1 MRFLCITPNTS
12 IDRTM
17 VVPGFLAGGVWRAQ
31 SGSIA
36 CGGKGVNV
44 ARALK
49 RLGQQPVCSGLLAG
63 HTGKLAAEVANAE
76 GLEAAWTWASGE
88 TRTCVIV
95 VGERGATTV
104 LNEPGPP
111 AAADDWSRLVHDV
124 GRLARSAGGACISG
138 SLPPGYPE
146 NGLKALIRAASMNGR
161 RPVWVDT
168 SGAALIDAV
177 NAAPYGIKINADEAA
192 ALLGW
197 RVQSVHD
204 AIRAAREIR
213 RRGPE
218 RVAITLAA
226 DGAVVATGQGDWHA
240 RPPGVRVV
248 SAVASGDCFLA
259 GLMAG
264 LAERVSPA
272 EALRLATACGAA
284 NAMSR
289 DAGDFEPRRLTS
301 IIVNVSVRLMT
312 G

>member
-17 VVPGFLAGGVWRAQ
+17 VVPGFTAGGVWRAQ
-31 SGSIA
+31 SVRIA

-49 RLGQQPVCSGLLAG
+49 RLGQQPVCAGLLAG
-63 HTGKLAAEVANAE
+63 HTGRLAADIANDE
-76 GLEAAWTWASGE
+76 GLEAAWTWVSGE
-88 TRTCVIV
+88 TRSCVII
-95 VGERGATTV
+95 VGEHGATTV
-104 LNEPGPP
+104 LNELGSLV
-111 AAADDWSRLVHDV
+111 AADDWSRLVHDV

-146 NGLKALIRAASMNGR
+146 HGLKALIRAASVNGK

-168 SGAALIDAV
+168 SGAALADAV
-177 NAAPYGIKINADEAA
+177 AAAPYGIKVNADEAA

-197 RVQSVHD
+197 RVRSAHD
-204 AIRAAREIR
+204 AMRAAREIR

-218 RVAITLAA
+218 RVAITLGA
-226 DGAVVATGQGDWHA
+226 DGAVIATGQGDWHA

-259 GLMAG
+259 GMMAG

-272 EALRLATACGAA
+272 ETLRLATACGAA

-289 DAGDFEPRRLTS
+289 DAGDLEPQRLTS